1 MKTTTLI
8 AIAALTGAAMPV
20 FAERQSTGPAGETR
34 EQRHYRLRG
43 GNIERPDSFKGKVVF
58 VDTQSRVGF
67 TNVVLAARTLRDATE
82 CNIVAERAAG
92 GKPEDFLRSTGAAVV
107 VVVVDDETTPAML
120 VAPEDHWGVV
130 NVARLVGDLPT
141 EKAKARF
148 IGPRTTKEVIRAFSL
163 LCGGGSSQFPGNMMN
178 ATSLRK
184 LDTTVDSIP
193 VDMVGYYQAYLKTLG
208 VTVRAVTDYKTA
220 CREGWAPAPT
230 NDVQKAIWDK
240 VHEMPS
246 APIKIKPET
255 KKVSE

>member
-1 MKTTTLI
+1 MKTATLT
-8 AIAALTGAAMPV
+8 ALAVLAGTVLPVLAEGASAG
-20 FAERQSTGPAGETR
+20 AAGETR

-43 GNIERPDSFKGKVVF
+43 GNIERPDSFRGKVVF

-67 TNVVLAARTLRDATE
+67 TNVVLAANTLREATE
-82 CNIVAERAAG
+82 CNIVASQAAAG
-92 GKPEDFLRSTGAAVV
+92 RPEGFLRSMDAAVV

-120 VAPEDHWGVV
+120 LAPEDHWGVV
-130 NVARLVGDLPT
+130 NVAKLVGDLPT
-141 EKAKARF
+141 EKAKTRF

-184 LDTTVDSIP
+184 LDSTVDTIP
-193 VDMVGYYQAYLKTLG
+193 VDMVNYYQEYLKTLG

-240 VHEMPS
+240 VHAMPS
-246 APIKIKPET
+246 APIKIKPEA
-255 KKVSE
+255 KKVEK

>member
-8 AIAALTGAAMPV
+8 AVAALAGAALDAA
-20 FAERQSTGPAGETR
+20 AEKPAGNAAETR

-43 GNIERPDSFKGKVVF
+43 GDIERPDSFRGKVAF
-58 VDTQSRVGF
+58 IDTQSRVAF
-67 TNVVLAARTLRDATE
+67 TNVALAAGTLREATA
-82 CNIVAERAAG
+82 CNVVAERAPA

-107 VVVVDDETTPAML
+107 VVVVDDESTPAML

-130 NVARLVGDLPT
+130 NVAKLVDDLPT
-141 EKAKARF
+141 EKARARF
-148 IGPRTTKEVIRAFSL
+148 VGSRTTKEVIRAFSL

-193 VDMVGYYQAYLKTLG
+193 VDMVGYYQEYLKTLG

-230 NDVQKAIWDK
+230 NDVQRAIWNK
-240 VHEMPS
+240 VRAMPKK
-246 APIKIKPET
+246 PMKIEFDPKT
-255 KKVSE
+255 GR

>member
-1 MKTTTLI
+1 MKTATLM
-8 AIAALTGAAMPV
+8 AMAALAGAAMPV
-20 FAERQSTGPAGETR
+20 LAEVPSAGPAGETR

-43 GNIERPDSFKGKVVF
+43 GNIERPDSFRGKVVF

-67 TNVVLAARTLRDATE
+67 ANVDLAASTLREATE
-82 CNIVAERAAG
+82 CNIVAAQAPA
-92 GKPEDFLRSTGAAVV
+92 GKPEDFLRSMDAAVV
-107 VVVVDDETTPAML
+107 VVVVDDEATPAML

-141 EKAKARF
+141 EKAKSRF
-148 IGPRTTKEVIRAFSL
+148 IGTRTTKEVIRAFSL

-184 LDTTVDSIP
+184 LDTTVDTIP
-193 VDMVGYYQAYLKTLG
+193 VDMVSYYQEYLRTLG

-230 NDVQKAIWDK
+230 NDVQKAIWEK
-240 VHEMPS
+240 VHAAPS
-246 APIKIKPET
+246 APMKIEFDP
-255 KKVSE
+255 KKGR

>member
-1 MKTTTLI
+1 MKTSTLTL
-8 AIAALTGAAMPV
+8 AAALAGAAMTV
-20 FAERQSTGPAGETR
+20 FAQAPAAHEGETP

-43 GNIERPDSFKGKVVF
+43 GDIERPDSFKGKVAF
-58 VDTQSRVGF
+58 VDTQSRVAF
-67 TNVVLAARTLRDATE
+67 TNIELAAGTLMEATG
-82 CNIVAERAAG
+82 CNIVAAKSAA
-92 GKPEDFLRSTGAAVV
+92 GKPEEFMKSLDAAVV

-130 NVARLVGDLPT
+130 NVAKLVDDLPT
-141 EKAKARF
+141 EKAKTRF
-148 IGPRTTKEVIRAFSL
+148 IGSRTTKEIIRAFSL

-193 VDMVGYYQAYLKTLG
+193 VDMVGYYQEYLKTLG
-208 VTVRAVTDYKTA
+208 VTVRAMTNYKTA

-240 VHEMPS
+240 VHAMPTE
-246 APIKIKPET
+246 PLKIKPET
-255 KKVSE
+255 KKQDK